1 MKQSIKKHIN
11 TKFFKTKC
19 IPLIFLS
26 SFNVVNG
33 AGIPVVDATNL
44 SQTIMGYVQDGLAQA
59 KDYALQMQQYT
70 QMVNNAKSSGVNL
83 KDFYAIYGSAMKIIE
98 TSIDLYQDILD
109 LPNNVYGRFEKAYD
123 TCMAIRSLPQA
134 KNLKN
139 ALEKGK
145 KLRGRFSSCTTAIS
159 NSGAFIKDIESIN
172 NEILELE
179 AQRARIGDKS
189 GEITRKILKKQEEKR
204 QLEHLK
210 IQAESAM
217 KESQLTDLANRL
229 DYIEESENEQYLKD
243 MRRMQQQL
251 NKATTDKE
259 IAAATNALLYYNIQ
273 QQQKM
278 YELQSKYLKVEVAE
292 KQANLQP
299 INDYQ
304 KQEIDTRSLQEID
317 SNFAEQVKKGKEVPK
332 DPFGIPIMRKQ

>member
-1 MKQSIKKHIN
+1 M
-11 TKFFKTKC
+11 KC
-19 IPLIFLS
+19 IALVFLS
-26 SFNVVNG
+26 SLNTANG
-33 AGIPVVDATNL
+33 AGIPVVDATHLN
-44 SQTIMGYVQDGLAQA
+44 QTIMGYVQDGLAQA

-70 QMVNNAKSSGVNL
+70 QMVENAKSSGVDL
-83 KDFYAIYGSAMKIIE
+83 KDFYAIYGSAIEIIE
-98 TSIDLYQDILD
+98 TSVNLYQDILD

-123 TCMAIRSLPQA
+123 TCIAIGNLPQA
-134 KNLKN
+134 KNLKD

-145 KLRGRFSSCTTAIS
+145 KLKGRFSSCTTAIS
-159 NSGAFIKDIESIN
+159 NSGAFVKDIESIN

-179 AQRARIGDKS
+179 AQRAKMGDKS
-189 GEITRKILKKQEEKR
+189 GEITRKILEKQEEKR

-229 DYIEESENEQYLKD
+229 DYIEEAENEQYLKD
-243 MRRMQQQL
+243 MQKMQQQL
-251 NKATTDKE
+251 NNATTDKE

-278 YELQSKYLKVEVAE
+278 YELQSKYLKTEVAE

-299 INDYQ
+299 VNDYQ
-304 KQEIDTRSLQEID
+304 KQEIEVKSLQEID
-317 SNFAEQVKKGKEVPK
+317 SNFNEQVEKGKKVPK